1 VPGTRNPSYRNPA
14 ARGASPGGGGNMC
27 ESDTAPA
34 RPGNEL
40 AMAPPGTDLLL
51 VDGQPIR
58 DETRRPGNGALF
70 LVSFGLAL
78 TQFCPRPDRAR
89 FSIFL
94 APPRKQSD

>member
-1 VPGTRNPSYRNPA
+1 
-14 ARGASPGGGGNMC
+14 MC

-58 DETRRPGNGALF
+58 DETAGEWSFIFGQFWLSAHAILPPAGSRALF
-70 LVSFGLAL
+70 YI
-78 TQFCPRPDRAR
+78 PRSA
-89 FSIFL
+89 
-94 APPRKQSD
+94 AQAK